1 MPAAEY
7 DRNVFINCPF
17 DNAYAPI
24 FEAIIFAVHDAGF
37 RPKCARER
45 LDSGEVRLQKILSL
59 ISESRFSI
67 HDLSRTELDDSNQ
80 LPRFN
85 MPFELG
91 IDVGC
96 KTYSGA
102 QKDKSFLIFDSEK
115 YRFQKYIT
123 DIAGQDIQH
132 HADNPKVAVKRVRDW
147 LRTESGRSDIP
158 GGSAMY
164 KRYES
169 FREDLPRICEELK
182 LDLNELTFVD
192 FSQIVATWLQ
202 KQLWLPSAH
211 ACKAR
216 DAEVPGQRKP
226 RVGCCRVVRRGQA
239 QTPGPLLCLPRCCH
253 SIA

>member
-1 MPAAEY
+1 MPPAEY

-24 FEAIIFAVHDAGF
+24 FEAIVFAVHDAGF

-45 LDSGEVRLQKILSL
+45 LDSGEIRLQKILTL

-102 QKDKSFLIFDSEK
+102 HKDKSFLIFESEK
-115 YRFQKYIT
+115 YRFQKYIS
-123 DIAGQDIQH
+123 DIAGQDIQQH
-132 HADNPKVAVKRVRDW
+132 SDDPKVAVKRVRDW

-158 GGSAMY
+158 GGSAIY

-169 FREDLPRICEELK
+169 FRQDLPRICEELK

-202 KQLWLPSAH
+202 KQL
-211 ACKAR
+211 
-216 DAEVPGQRKP
+216 
-226 RVGCCRVVRRGQA
+226 
-239 QTPGPLLCLPRCCH
+239 
-253 SIA
+253 